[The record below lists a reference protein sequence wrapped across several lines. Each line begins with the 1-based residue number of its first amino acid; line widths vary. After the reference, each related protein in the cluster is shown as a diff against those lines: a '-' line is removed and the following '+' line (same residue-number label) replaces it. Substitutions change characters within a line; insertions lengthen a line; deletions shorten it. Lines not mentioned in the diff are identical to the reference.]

1 MAASALVVGSYNQD
15 YAWRVDAAP
24 QAGETRRG
32 EDFRSL
38 PGGKGFNQAVACAR
52 QGVPTIFLGALGRD
66 AAGDTARRLAA
77 DEGIDARWQA
87 CDDAATGS
95 ACIVVE
101 RGGQNRIIVALGANE
116 RLDPAFL
123 AAQADAFDSARVLL
137 VQRENNP
144 AATRAALA
152 LGDARGLV
160 RVLNPAPAHDG
171 IDAALLAQCDIVT
184 PNETEFA
191 LLLEQVVGERVDAAT
206 LAAGEDVR
214 LHALAR
220 RLGAGT
226 VVITL
231 GAAGCFV
238 SHGADRRGDAG
249 THYRIAAER
258 VAAIDTTGAGDAFNG
273 ALVAALIRQAGQPFR
288 DAVVHANR
296 CAALS
301 TERRGAAPSMPH
313 HDEVLRRF
321 AHGDRAAAG
330 DAKGEA

>member
-1 MAASALVVGSYNQD
+1 MTASALVVGSYNQD

-32 EDFRSL
+32 EDFRSQ

-52 QGVPTIFLGALGRD
+52 QGVPTTFVGALGND

-87 CDDAATGS
+87 CDDDATGS

-101 RGGQNRIIVALGANE
+101 KGGQNRIIVALGANE
-116 RLDPAFL
+116 RLAPAFI
-123 AAQADAFDSARVLL
+123 AAQADAFARARVAL
-137 VQRENNP
+137 VQLENNLD
-144 AATRAALA
+144 ATRAALA
-152 LGDARGLV
+152 QAGTLGLV
-160 RVLNPAPAHDG
+160 RVLNPAPMRTEA
-171 IDAALLAQCDIVT
+171 DAALLAQCEIVT

-191 LLLEQVVGERVDAAT
+191 LLLARVVGERVDPAS
-206 LAAGEDVR
+206 LAGGDDAH

-220 RLGAGT
+220 RLGVGT
-226 VVITL
+226 VVVTL

-238 SHGADRRGDAG
+238 SHGEDRRGDAEV
-249 THYRIAAER
+249 HYRIAAER
-258 VAAIDTTGAGDAFNG
+258 ADAIDTTGAGDAFNG
-273 ALVAALIRQAGQPFR
+273 ALVAALLRDTDRPFR

-301 TERRGAAPSMPH
+301 TERPGAAPSMPRYA
-313 HDEVLRRF
+313 DVLHRF
-321 AHGDRAAAG
+321 T
-330 DAKGEA
+330 